1 MGSKFHAFM
10 YPCFAF
16 GHMIPYLHLANILA
30 EKGHHITFLLPKKA
44 QKQLESLSLFP
55 DSIIFHPLT
64 LPPVEGLPVGAET
77 TADLPP
83 NTTGKLIS
91 DAMDLLRDQIEA
103 KVRVLK
109 PDLIFFD
116 LVPWVPE
123 MAKEFGVKSV
133 SYQIVSAA
141 CVAIALAPGV
151 ELGFPQ
157 VPQQPGYPSS
167 KVAFRGHDANLY
179 SIFTN
184 SHKRFFS
191 RIITG
196 LKNSDVAS
204 IRTCAEIEGKYC
216 SFIERE
222 CQRKVLLTG
231 PMFPEPQEKS
241 VKPLEDQW
249 NQWLNRFEP
258 GSVVFCALGSQTI
271 LEKDQFQELC
281 LGMELTGL
289 PFLVAVKLPR
299 GSSTVQEALP
309 EGFEERVKGR
319 GIVWGGWVEQPL
331 ILSHQSVGCF
341 VNHCGSG
348 SMWESLVSDCQI
360 VFIPQLGDQVLTT
373 KLLSEELEVSVKVH
387 REDSGWFSKE
397 SLRDAVKSVMDK
409 DSEIGNLVKRNH
421 MKLKETLVSPGLLSG
436 YADKFVEALEAE
448 VNNTKSS

>member
-16 GHMIPYLHLANILA
+16 GHMIPYLHLANKLA
-30 EKGHHITFLLPKKA
+30 EKGHRITFLLPKKA
-44 QKQLESLSLFP
+44 RKQLESLNLFP
-55 DSIIFHPLT
+55 DSIFFHPLT
-64 LPPVEGLPVGAET
+64 LPPVEGLPVGVET

-91 DAMDLLRDQIEA
+91 DAMDLLRDHIEA
-103 KVRVLK
+103 QVRALK

-151 ELGFPQ
+151 DLGFS
-157 VPQQPGYPSS
+157 QPSGYPSS
-167 KVAFRGHDANLY
+167 KMALRGHDASLY

-196 LKNSDVAS
+196 LKNCDVVS
-204 IRTCAEIEGKYC
+204 IRTCAEVEGKYC

-222 CQRKVLLTG
+222 CRRKVFLTG
-231 PMFPEPQEKS
+231 PMFPEPQEKN

-249 NQWLNRFEP
+249 NHWLNGFEP
-258 GSVVFCALGSQTI
+258 GSVVFCALGSQTF

-289 PFLVAVKLPR
+289 PFLVAVKPPR
-299 GSSTVQEALP
+299 GSSTIQEALP
-309 EGFEERVKGR
+309 EGFKNGLKVVESFGR
-319 GIVWGGWVEQPL
+319 MGGTTSDIVSS
-331 ILSHQSVGCF
+331 IS
-341 VNHCGSG
+341 
-348 SMWESLVSDCQI
+348 
-360 VFIPQLGDQVLTT
+360 DQVITT
-373 KLLSEELEVSVKVH
+373 KLLSEELEVSVKIH

-397 SLRDAVKSVMDK
+397 SLSDAVKSVMAK
-409 DSEIGNLVKRNH
+409 DSEIGN
-421 MKLKETLVSPGLLSG
+421 
-436 YADKFVEALEAE
+436 
-448 VNNTKSS
+448 

>member
-10 YPCFAF
+10 YPYFAL
-16 GHMIPYLHLANILA
+16 GHMIPYLHLANKLA
-30 EKGHHITFLLPKKA
+30 EKGHRITFLLPKKA
-44 QKQLESLSLFP
+44 QKQLESLNLFP
-55 DSIIFHPLT
+55 NSIVFHPLT
-64 LPPVEGLPVGAET
+64 LPLVEGLPVGAET
-77 TADLPP
+77 ASDLPP
-83 NTTGKLIS
+83 NITGKVIS

-103 KVRVLK
+103 MVRALK

-116 LVPWVPE
+116 FVPWVPE

-141 CVAIALAPGV
+141 CVAIALS
-151 ELGFPQ
+151 PQ
-157 VPQQPGYPSS
+157 GNPSS
-167 KVAFRGHDANLY
+167 KVALRGHEANLY
-179 SIFTN
+179 SLFTN
-184 SHKRFFS
+184 TCQRLLV
-191 RIITG
+191 RITTG
-196 LKNSDVAS
+196 IRNCDVVS

-222 CQRKVLLTG
+222 CQKKVLLTG
-231 PMFPEPQEKS
+231 PVFPEPQEKS
-241 VKPLEDQW
+241 VKPLEDRW
-249 NQWLNRFEP
+249 NHWLNGFEP

-271 LEKDQFQELC
+271 LEKHQFQELC

-289 PFLVAVKLPR
+289 PFLVAVKPPR
-299 GSSTVQEALP
+299 GSSTIQEALP

-331 ILSHQSVGCF
+331 ILAHQSVGCF

-409 DSEIGNLVKRNH
+409 DSEIGNIVKRNR
-421 MKLKETLVSPGLLSG
+421 MKLKETLTSPGLLSG
-436 YADKFVEALEAE
+436 YADKFVDALEAE
-448 VNNTKSS
+448 VNDTESS

>member
-10 YPCFAF
+10 YPYFAF
-16 GHMIPYLHLANILA
+16 GHMIPYLHLANKLA
-30 EKGHHITFLLPKKA
+30 EKGHSITFLLPKKA
-44 QKQLESLSLFP
+44 QKQLESLNLHP
-55 DSIIFHPLT
+55 ESICFHPLT

-141 CVAIALAPGV
+141 CVAVALAPGV
-151 ELGFPQ
+151 ELGF
-157 VPQQPGYPSS
+157 PQQPGYPSS

>member
-16 GHMIPYLHLANILA
+16 GHLIPYLHLANKLA
-30 EKGHHITFLLPKKA
+30 EKGHRITFLLPKKA
-44 QKQLESLSLFP
+44 GKQLKPLNMFPESIVF
-55 DSIIFHPLT
+55 DPLT

-77 TADLPP
+77 TSDLPP
-83 NTTGKLIS
+83 NTTGKVIS
-91 DAMDLLRDQIEA
+91 DAMDLLREQIEA
-103 KVRVLK
+103 KVRALK

-116 LVPWVPE
+116 FVPWVPE

-141 CVAIALAPGV
+141 CVAMALAPGA
-151 ELGFPQ
+151 ELGFLKP
-157 VPQQPGYPSS
+157 PGYPNF
-167 KVAFRGHDANLY
+167 KVGLRGHDANLY
-179 SIFTN
+179 SLFTN
-184 SHKRFFS
+184 SRPALFA
-191 RIITG
+191 RITTAIR
-196 LKNSDVAS
+196 NCDVVS
-204 IRTCAEIEGKYC
+204 IRTCPEIEDKYC
-216 SFIERE
+216 SFVARE
-222 CQRKVLLTG
+222 CQKKVFFTG
-231 PMFPEPQEKS
+231 PVFREPHEKS
-241 VKPLEDQW
+241 IKPLEDQW
-249 NQWLNRFEP
+249 NHWLNGFEQA
-258 GSVVFCALGSQTI
+258 SVVFCAFGSQTF

-289 PFLVAVKLPR
+289 PFLVAVKPPR
-299 GSSTVQEALP
+299 GSSTVREALP

-331 ILSHQSVGCF
+331 ILAHQSVGCF

-373 KLLSEELEVSVKVH
+373 RLLSEELEVSVKVQ

-409 DSEIGNLVKRNH
+409 DSEIGNIVKRNR
-421 MKLKETLVSPGLLSG
+421 MKLKETLTSPGLLSG
-436 YADKFVEALEAE
+436 YADKFVDALEAE
-448 VNNTKSS
+448 VNNTKSL

>member
-10 YPCFAF
+10 YPYFAF
-16 GHMIPYLHLANILA
+16 GHMIPYLHLANKLA
-30 EKGHHITFLLPKKA
+30 EKGHYITFLLPKKA
-44 QKQLESLSLFP
+44 QKHLESLNLFP
-55 DSIIFHPLT
+55 ESIFFHPIT

-77 TADLPP
+77 ASDLPP
-83 NTTGKLIS
+83 NLTGKVIS

-103 KVRVLK
+103 KVCALK

-116 LVPWVPE
+116 LTPWVPE

-133 SYQIVSAA
+133 SFQIVSAA

-157 VPQQPGYPSS
+157 PSGYPSS
-167 KVAFRGHDANLY
+167 KVGLRGHDANLY
-179 SIFTN
+179 SIFMN
-184 SHKRFFS
+184 SHKRVFS

-196 LKNSDVAS
+196 IKNCDVVS

-222 CQRKVLLTG
+222 CQRKVFLTG
-231 PMFPEPQEKS
+231 PMFLEAEENS

-249 NQWLNRFEP
+249 NRWLNGFEP

-289 PFLVAVKLPR
+289 PFLVAVKPPR
-299 GSSTVQEALP
+299 GASKIQEALP
-309 EGFEERVKGR
+309 QGFEERVKGR

-360 VFIPQLGDQVLTT
+360 VFIPQSGDQVLTA
-373 KLLSEELEVSVKVH
+373 KLLSEEFEVSVEVQ

-397 SLRDAVKSVMDK
+397 SLREAVKSVMDK
-409 DSEIGNLVKRNH
+409 DSEIGNIVKRNH
-421 MKLKETLVSPGLLSG
+421 MKLRETLACPGLLSG
-436 YADKFVEALEAE
+436 YADKFVEALENE
-448 VNNTKSS
+448 VSKTSYSS